1 LGKKKI
7 SQKNRLCDAL
17 RQRERRLLGDAVAEG
32 SIIREFSKDDK
43 KQSVKEF
50 SFTDCFCMERY
61 N

>member
-43 KQSVKEF
+43 
-50 SFTDCFCMERY
+50 
-61 N
+61 NNP